1 MKKLL
6 LFALALLFANFLS
19 FNAFSQSTTITPTF
33 IQIPATS
40 TAPSC
45 SSATKG
51 RQYFNTT
58 SNKMFYCN
66 GTSWVEYEAVAPAPT
81 IAFMAY
87 LTNNGNVSNGA
98 GGFFSALTEVFDEG
112 NDLLNGVFT
121 VPQTGIYHFDV
132 SAKWGTASSP
142 NFSLANIQKCDNA
155 ELNCEI
161 LASSKINDH
170 TASQHAFGVDAKLV
184 TGQKVKVFVTQ
195 NSGGI
200 RVLEGKGVDG
210 NIPTFFSGHLV
221 K

>member
-6 LFALALLFANFLS
+6 LFTLALIFANFLT
-19 FNAFSQSTTITPTF
+19 FNVLGQSTTISPTF
-33 IQIPATS
+33 VQIPATS

-45 SSATKG
+45 SSTTKG

-58 SNKMFYCN
+58 SNKMFYCD
-66 GTSWVEYEAVAPAPT
+66 GTSWVEYAAVAPV
-81 IAFMAY
+81 AFMAY
-87 LTNNGNVSNGA
+87 LTNNGNVVSGA
-98 GGFFSALTEVFDEG
+98 GGFFSGMTEVFDEG
-112 NDLLNGVFT
+112 SDFSSGVFT
-121 VPQTGIYHFDV
+121 VPQNGIYHFDV
-132 SAKWGTASSP
+132 SVKWGTASSP

-155 ELNCEI
+155 EANCEI
-161 LASSKINDH
+161 LASSKINDN

-184 TGQKVKVFVTQ
+184 AGQKIKVFVVQT
-195 NSGGI
+195 SGGI